1 MSSESNLQSAPIDRQ
16 SSLICEIQSYGLR
29 LEQGAGGAPSRV
41 GGAGPSDH
49 RAVTIGGETVM
60 APVHT
65 HSAQRSPLAAHPQPN
80 KNSAILLRDGEQVGL
95 VTFPPRPRF
104 YDLETADGVPYWKI
118 AQLHARDVL
127 ATTVLQH
134 CIRYPDVQ
142 TRCQFCAIGESLRG
156 GRTIAA
162 KTPEQLAEV
171 AEAAQRLDG
180 VKHMVMTTGTPDTPD
195 RGAAILAECAA
206 AITRWASIPIQG
218 QCEPPAGYD
227 WFHRMYDAGIASLGM
242 HLEAWDPEVRR
253 RIMPGKAEV
262 SVEEYLTAYRAAVR
276 VFGRGEVST
285 YLLAGLGDSR
295 ESLLEGCGRLIEI
308 GVYPF
313 VVPFVPLTDTPLQ
326 HHPTP
331 STEFM
336 TSVLGPLAEMLVAA
350 GMTSDTLQSGCA
362 KCGACSSLAAFERE
376 AQT

>member
-1 MSSESNLQSAPIDRQ
+1 MPRSHLQPVLNDRDRT
-16 SSLICEIQSYGLR
+16 LISQIQSYGLR
-29 LEQGAGGAPSRV
+29 LRESPDSAPSRV

-49 RAVTIGGETVM
+49 RAVTINGTTVM

-65 HSAQRSPLAAHPQPN
+65 HSAQQSSLVATPQPN
-80 KNSAILLRDGEQVGL
+80 RNSAVLFRDGEQVGL

-104 YDLETADGVPYWKI
+104 YDLETAEGIPYWKI

-134 CIRYPDVQ
+134 CVRYPDAK

-156 GRTIAA
+156 GRTIAS
-162 KTPEQLAEV
+162 KTPAQLAEV

-180 VKHMVMTTGTPDTPD
+180 VRHMVMTTGTPDTPD
-195 RGAAILAECAA
+195 RGAAILTDCAA
-206 AITRWASIPIQG
+206 EITRRTSIPIQG
-218 QCEPPAGYD
+218 QCEPPESYD
-227 WFHRMYDAGIASLGM
+227 WFGRMHDAGIVSLGM

-262 SVEEYLTAYRAAVR
+262 SVEEYLAAYKAAVR

-295 ESLLEGCGRLIEI
+295 DSLLDCCRTLIDI

-313 VVPFVPLTDTPLQ
+313 VAPFVPITDTPLQ
-326 HHPTP
+326 HHPSP
-331 STEFM
+331 SAEFM
-336 TSVLGPLAEMLVAA
+336 ASVLEPVAAMLRSA

-376 AQT
+376 AEE